1 MCKHTNIKKYYQ
13 LLASHQTQE
22 EMSLYQNQDFIK
34 TFNSQVFGRAGAGA
48 PRRAKG
54 GGLVTSL
61 RGDQEIRWAVKNIF
75 HVSMVMLVVVV
86 DGDDHDDG
94 ACDQPQCGD

>member
-1 MCKHTNIKKYYQ
+1 M
-13 LLASHQTQE
+13 
-22 EMSLYQNQDFIK
+22 
-34 TFNSQVFGRAGAGA
+34 FGRAGAGA

-61 RGDQEIRWAVKNIF
+61 RGDQEIRWAVNIF
-75 HVSMVMLVVVV
+75 HVSMVMLVVAV
-86 DGDDHDDG
+86 DGGDHDDG